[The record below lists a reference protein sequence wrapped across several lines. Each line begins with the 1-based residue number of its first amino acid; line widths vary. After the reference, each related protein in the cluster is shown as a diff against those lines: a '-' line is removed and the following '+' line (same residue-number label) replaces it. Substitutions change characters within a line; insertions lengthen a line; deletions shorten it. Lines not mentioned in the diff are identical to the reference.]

1 MQIRQANETDFEE
14 IWLIF
19 HEIVSAG
26 DTWAFFQDI
35 PKGEAIRQWFHLLRK
50 TFVVEEERLD
60 ALIIYKWLKTY

>member
-26 DTWAFFQDI
+26 DTWAYFQDI
-35 PKGEAIRQWFHLLRK
+35 PKEKAIRQWFHLPRK
-50 TFVVEEERLD
+50 TFVAEEERQD
-60 ALIIYKWLKTY
+60 ALIIYKLLKTY